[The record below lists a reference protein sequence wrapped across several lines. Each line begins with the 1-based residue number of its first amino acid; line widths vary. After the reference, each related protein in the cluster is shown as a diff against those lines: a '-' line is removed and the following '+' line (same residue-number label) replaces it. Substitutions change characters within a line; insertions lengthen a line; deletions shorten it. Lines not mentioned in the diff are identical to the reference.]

1 MRRNLSKNKMLNI
14 SVIALFLA
22 VSFAGCLENDDE
34 DIISP
39 NDVVV
44 NPVTLVAGEFQPLV
58 ISAKRDVSVFIPH
71 MVVDPASN
79 YLQNGTILA
88 EPLILTPA
96 IYGKAS
102 NLSAKGALLVSDS
115 LSKLTGERESTS
127 ASSTNL
133 HFCGS
138 AVGSPRILIS

>member
-1 MRRNLSKNKMLNI
+1 MLGLTSFLINKFTCVNKSASPMSMTSSSTAGSPLLICSRITPPISFPIAGQLSTL
-14 SVIALFLA
+14 
-22 VSFAGCLENDDE
+22 
-34 DIISP
+34 SP
-39 NDVVV
+39 V
-44 NPVTLVAGEFQPLV
+44 NVT
-58 ISAKRDVSVFIPH
+58 
-71 MVVDPASN
+71 
-79 YLQNGTILA
+79 A

-102 NLSAKGALLVSDS
+102 NFSASGALLVSDS
-115 LSKLTGERESTS
+115 LLKFTGERESTS